1 LSGQPNY
8 DIWVAIV
15 ALVSSVASAVI
26 SAIFTRKN
34 EVRVK
39 HLENKLAIERAAED
53 ARRDYEYEARKRLY
67 QECEPILFQFA
78 EFSESALRRIYALAR
93 NARDGNLG
101 PERYW
106 LSTDHYFMRS
116 TIYRLLAP
124 MAAFK
129 LLRHRLTSID
139 LKLDQSINIQYGLA
153 KILYYTFSSSQDL
166 ARSEPAIPYDPQQI
180 DPQLKDV
187 SESERKANRTRYPQ
201 KYWLQGLKV
210 GTLDILA
217 ERLISINNG
226 KNPRVKSFGE
236 FEQEFFREPSGHSS
250 STLAENNSFEIF
262 FTLFSYFHPG
272 TRPVLW
278 RVLITQA
285 YLYNAIINIRSN
297 NGNSIK
303 TNILSHENY
312 DRFRSLF
319 EIEYIKSEC
328 NWKQPAEELTDED
341 FNVPF
346 KAVEYYLKKQISNVS
361 KVR

>member
-1 LSGQPNY
+1 MN
-8 DIWVAIV
+8 
-15 ALVSSVASAVI
+15 
-26 SAIFTRKN
+26 R
-34 EVRVK
+34 
-39 HLENKLAIERAAED
+39 
-53 ARRDYEYEARKRLY
+53 
-67 QECEPILFQFA
+67 
-78 EFSESALRRIYALAR
+78 
-93 NARDGNLG
+93 
-101 PERYW
+101 
-106 LSTDHYFMRS
+106 
-116 TIYRLLAP
+116 
-124 MAAFK
+124 
-129 LLRHRLTSID
+129 
-139 LKLDQSINIQYGLA
+139 
-153 KILYYTFSSSQDL
+153 SSSENQEL
-166 ARSEPAIPYDPQQI
+166 
-180 DPQLKDV
+180 
-187 SESERKANRTRYPQ
+187 
-201 KYWLQGLKV
+201 
-210 GTLDILA
+210 TLP
-217 ERLISINNG
+217 G
-226 KNPRVKSFGE
+226 
-236 FEQEFFREPSGHSS
+236 
-250 STLAENNSFEIF
+250 TLAENNSFEIF

>member
-1 LSGQPNY
+1 
-8 DIWVAIV
+8 
-15 ALVSSVASAVI
+15 
-26 SAIFTRKN
+26 
-34 EVRVK
+34 
-39 HLENKLAIERAAED
+39 
-53 ARRDYEYEARKRLY
+53 
-67 QECEPILFQFA
+67 
-78 EFSESALRRIYALAR
+78 
-93 NARDGNLG
+93 
-101 PERYW
+101 
-106 LSTDHYFMRS
+106 
-116 TIYRLLAP
+116 

-129 LLRHRLTSID
+129 LLQHRLTSID